1 MKFVR
6 IAFEMVN
13 PCCVCLSFRSLSE
26 HKGLLLTMI
35 LELWRLFVAIIV
47 SIGRDDG
54 VSLLEMIWTFFADSI
69 GLLRKGSDACSG
81 VFIFYFVG
89 EFKNAL
95 VLHVLVNKI
104 KCLSIYTSMRLL

>member
-1 MKFVR
+1 
-6 IAFEMVN
+6 MVN
-13 PCCVCLSFRSLSE
+13 PCCVYLSLRSLSE

-54 VSLLEMIWTFFADSI
+54 VSLLEMIGTFFADSI

-81 VFIFYFVG
+81 VFILCFVG

-95 VLHVLVNKI
+95 VLHVLGNKI